1 MKLYNKENLKN
12 SRIFF
17 DKRPPKFMIF
27 LVYFTLIILILLLF
41 AASRINKNYIVKANG
56 QISDKNIKYISS
68 NINGT
73 IKEVKAKEGTFVK
86 RGDIILVVSNGEENI
101 QRKEYEKIL
110 ENNRLKKELLV
121 KYRKSLDEKT
131 NYLSD
136 SGVEQEYYGKVEYY
150 LGAIKSE
157 NQSEKFTSEDINKKQ
172 KKLNEKIN
180 EKDTLNSSLNKL
192 EKNKNY
198 YKDLVKYYEKL
209 NFTILDLQEEIT
221 KLKDSEQP
229 DQELIN

>member
-56 QISDKNIKYISS
+56 QISDKNIKYVSS

-136 SGVEQEYYGKVEYY
+136 SGVEQEYYG
-150 LGAIKSE
+150 
-157 NQSEKFTSEDINKKQ
+157 
-172 KKLNEKIN
+172 
-180 EKDTLNSSLNKL
+180 
-192 EKNKNY
+192 
-198 YKDLVKYYEKL
+198 
-209 NFTILDLQEEIT
+209 
-221 KLKDSEQP
+221 
-229 DQELIN
+229 